1 MKNQKNKPNY
11 GNHNSPFE
19 HQTGKQGMARNN
31 ISSQQQDQ
39 SYGYNSGNK
48 RVQMQDPQYTQD
60 RIGGCPQYPVD
71 NGPVQMRNGS
81 RRQPGMTNYY
91 ACQVVRAVFIV
102 IFLIECYYCY
112 MWLIQPVM
120 PLITDVIEHNGVP
133 SVGFSM
139 PSDITHPL
147 NGISVAGISG
157 NNMLS
162 LWSETLI
169 RAGIFGII
177 FPATIKIRGFVL
189 RVFS

>member
-1 MKNQKNKPNY
+1 MDNRNRSP
-11 GNHNSPFE
+11 NSPFE
-19 HQTGKQGMARNN
+19 HQTGRQEEMREKVN
-31 ISSQQQDQ
+31 QQRQNQ
-39 SYGYNSGNK
+39 SYNYNSGNQ
-48 RVQMQDPQYTQD
+48 RVRMQNPRYIQNGNGMYPPGNGYSEQHQ
-60 RIGGCPQYPVD
+60 IG
-71 NGPVQMRNGS
+71 NNT

-91 ACQVVRAVFIV
+91 ACQVIRVVFIV

-112 MWLIQPVM
+112 IWLIQPVM

-157 NNMLS
+157 NNILS
-162 LWSETLI
+162 LWTETLI

-189 RVFS
+189 RFFS

>member
-1 MKNQKNKPNY
+1 MDNRNRNP
-11 GNHNSPFE
+11 NSPFE
-19 HQTGKQGMARNN
+19 HQTGRQEEMREKVN
-31 ISSQQQDQ
+31 QQRQNQ
-39 SYGYNSGNK
+39 SYNYNSGNQ
-48 RVQMQDPQYTQD
+48 RVRIQNPRYIENGKMMHSPGNRYPMNTGQPQ
-60 RIGGCPQYPVD
+60 IINAP
-71 NGPVQMRNGS
+71 

-91 ACQVVRAVFIV
+91 ACQVIRVVFIV

-112 MWLIQPVM
+112 IWLIQPVM

-162 LWSETLI
+162 LWSETII

-189 RVFS
+189 RFFS

>member
-1 MKNQKNKPNY
+1 MENRNRNP
-11 GNHNSPFE
+11 NSPFE
-19 HQTGKQGMARNN
+19 HQTRRQEEMREKIN
-31 ISSQQQDQ
+31 Q
-39 SYGYNSGNK
+39 SYNYNSGNQ
-48 RVQMQDPQYTQD
+48 RV
-60 RIGGCPQYPVD
+60 RIQNPRYIENEKMMHSPG
-71 NGPVQMRNGS
+71 NGYSGQHQIGNNT

-91 ACQVVRAVFIV
+91 ACQVIRVVFIV

-112 MWLIQPVM
+112 IWLIQPVM

-157 NNMLS
+157 NNILS
-162 LWSETLI
+162 LWTETLI

-177 FPATIKIRGFVL
+177 FPVTIKIRGFVL
-189 RVFS
+189 RFFS